1 MVIYDLENKE
11 LFIPGKTNSQSQNA
25 EDIFNEGYQD
35 GYKAGYKQAEED
47 CDNE

>member
-1 MVIYDLENKE
+1 MVIYDLENRE
-11 LFIPGKTNSQSQNA
+11 LFIPNKTNENSQKA
-25 EDIFNEGYQD
+25 EDIFNKGYAD